1 MSSKKV
7 NTKKVVEAPKV
18 EEPKVEPK
26 VESPKVEEPVK
37 VESPKEEPKVEEV
50 VETASANDDNTSNN
64 GDVITTVEEEIVSS
78 ADYLSIV
85 NRLIDD
91 TKKLATAQKSFE
103 YYTKPELKEIDKA
116 WKLLQK
122 AQDQLSKEGNKVLFS
137 LAANSAP
144 KVKKEIK
151 VDANGVKITEG
162 KNPVNF
168 LPFAQEFFGL
178 SSKEGH
184 GSRYLEYTWAGI
196 KKEDGV
202 KNGSLITINK
212 PGPLNTFFNGIK
224 KVMEDRGLNTDK
236 EKEVYALLQK
246 GELKNTDIT
255 KFSKYCYEEKEKKA
269 KVSKKAEAK

>member
-1 MSSKKV
+1 MPPKTVKKV
-7 NTKKVVEAPKV
+7 ETTKVETAKV
-18 EEPKVEPK
+18 EEPVKVDETAKVET
-26 VESPKVEEPVK
+26 PKVEEPVK
-37 VESPKEEPKVEEV
+37 VEEPKEEPN
-50 VETASANDDNTSNN
+50 VETTEGEADGSSNN
-64 GDVITTVEEEIVSS
+64 GDITTVVEEIVSS
-78 ADYLSIV
+78 IEYLSIV
-85 NRLIDD
+85 SQLIEN
-91 TKKLATAQKSFE
+91 TKQLANAQKSFE

-116 WKLLQK
+116 SKLLQK
-122 AQDQLSKEGNKVLFS
+122 AQDQLSKEENKVLFS

-144 KVKKEIK
+144 KVKKVIN

-178 SSKEGH
+178 PSKEGH
-184 GSRYLEYTWAGI
+184 GSRYLEYIWAGI
-196 KKEDGV
+196 KKEEGV

-212 PGPLNTFFNGIK
+212 PGPLKTFFDGIK

-236 EKEVYALLQK
+236 EKEVYALIET
-246 GELKNTDIT
+246 GVLKNKDIT